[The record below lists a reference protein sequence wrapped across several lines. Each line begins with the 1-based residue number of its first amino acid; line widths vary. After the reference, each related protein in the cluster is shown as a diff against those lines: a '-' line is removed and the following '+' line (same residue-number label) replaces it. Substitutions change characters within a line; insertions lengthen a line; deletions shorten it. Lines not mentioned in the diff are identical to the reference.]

1 MWRKLY
7 SSMVTTNSAK
17 TLTVIILCLLVLAFN
32 NRFIQDDAFISFRY
46 AENFAQGH
54 GLTWNTNE
62 TEPVEGYTNFLW
74 TLLISAAIAMN
85 GDPVVWSMILGFI
98 FGLGTLVFTY
108 RASLKIYES
117 RPTALLSVFL
127 LGTNYTYSSYMT
139 GGLETQ
145 LQTFLFIVS
154 LYVAISLLSPNPN
167 ARPSRYALLSV
178 IFSLAVMTRLDSVLV
193 CGILF
198 VAVSYALYMSKYTYK
213 EKLNN
218 FISLIAPGALIV
230 GTWFLFKLSYYGDI
244 LPNTYY
250 LKAASNTSLS
260 RGLFYVY
267 SFFTEYGL
275 FLFFIIGAVYFRKFF
290 SKTNFKLILTGM
302 ICIWLLYVI
311 KVSGDFM
318 EYRFI
323 VPIMPLIYIL
333 ISVIISS
340 MPSWKSKAIVVYFL
354 LIFSFY
360 HATWFERTNGIEPI
374 SDLHEH
380 IVDEKEN
387 WKVVG
392 QTLGTIFSGAN
403 PPVIIGVTTAGAI
416 PYYSKLPSIDM
427 LGPNDKW
434 VARNGRIIGSRPGHT
449 HYATIQYLVDSK
461 VNLVIEHPSVR
472 RISSTPSLDP
482 MSFVW
487 GNLSL
492 VHLISTVSE
501 YQVIEIPLDDKYR
514 IDVLY
519 LTKNA
524 AIDKAI
530 DDLGLVV
537 RKYQIM
543 KQ

>member
-7 SSMVTTNSAK
+7 NSLVTTNSAK
-17 TLTVIILCLLVLAFN
+17 TLTIIILCLLVLAFN

-74 TLLISAAIAMN
+74 TLLIAAAIAMN

-108 RASLKIYES
+108 RASLKIYKS

-154 LYVAISLLSPNPN
+154 LYVSISLLSPNPN

-198 VAVSYALYMSKYTYK
+198 VAVSYALYMSKHTYK

-267 SFFTEYGL
+267 SFFSEYGL
-275 FLFFIIGAVYFRKFF
+275 FLFLVIGAVYFRKFF
-290 SKTNFKLILTGM
+290 SKTNFKLILTGI

-333 ISVIISS
+333 VSVIISS

-360 HATWFERTNGIEPI
+360 HATWFERTNGIESI
-374 SDLHEH
+374 SELHAH
-380 IVDEKEN
+380 VVDEREN
-387 WKVVG
+387 WKAVG
-392 QTLGTIFSGAN
+392 QTLGAIFSDAH

-427 LGPNDKW
+427 LGLNDKW
-434 VARNGRIIGSRPGHT
+434 VARNGLIIGSRPGHT
-449 HYATIQYLVDSK
+449 RYTTMQHLIDSK
-461 VNLVIEHPSVR
+461 VNFIIEHPNVR
-472 RISSTPSLDP
+472 EISSAPTISPPRAFFWFNLAFAQ
-482 MSFVW
+482 FVR
-487 GNLSL
+487 
-492 VHLISTVSE
+492 E

-514 IDVLY
+514 VDVLY
-519 LTKNA
+519 IAKHPA
-524 AIDKAI
+524 VDKAI
-530 DDLGLVV
+530 NDLGLVA
-537 RKYQIM
+537 RKYQVM
-543 KQ
+543 TH